1 MVKKR
6 LKHSMKEDESL
17 SKNVMGSFKIIPSH
31 KLHKM
36 SPSKYLMASKSR
48 VMVHAT
54 TQAWSTKMIS
64 LMDGEEL
71 SIQVIITSL
80 MHNGMM
86 ELNMDTIDL
95 LIKLVSVFNM
105 NIKMAHLLDI
115 FEIINFVMI
124 DLI

>member
-1 MVKKR
+1 
-6 LKHSMKEDESL
+6 
-17 SKNVMGSFKIIPSH
+17 MGSFKIILSH

-48 VMVHAT
+48 DGVVNTT

-71 SIQVIITSL
+71 SVQIMLGLL
-80 MHNGMM
+80 MHNGKM
-86 ELNMDTIDL
+86 ELNMDTFELFIMM
-95 LIKLVSVFNM
+95 VTVFNKKD
-105 NIKMAHLLDI
+105 KMAQKLEM
-115 FEIINFVMI
+115 FEIVNFVMI